1 MEDRQVRMSI
11 RVGLIAAF
19 ALTMASAQT
28 STGFGNILFPGSP
41 QGSQFGSVL
50 FPGGRP
56 NVFSNPNA
64 SFADR
69 VAATVIGSPGYTGA
83 PAPGSRRHR
92 PHVIGVPVPVG
103 FGYGYGY
110 GYGAY
115 EQPQQPITIINQ
127 APQQPPVVIHQTII
141 QQPDN
146 PADRV
151 RTYTAPGRYDKPA
164 EESPKEAA
172 AQSAP
177 GDPAPR
183 VYLLAFTDGSVRSAV
198 GFWADGGV
206 LHYLTPRNQHNQA
219 SLALIDRDTTR
230 AINKRADLDLPPLP

>member
-1 MEDRQVRMSI
+1 MGLWI
-11 RVGLIAAF
+11 RAGFLAAIS
-19 ALTMASAQT
+19 LTVVSAQN

-83 PAPGSRRHR
+83 PAAGPRRHR
-92 PHVIGVPVPVG
+92 SRVIGVPVAVGYGYG
-103 FGYGYGY
+103 FGYGSYQ
-110 GYGAY
+110 
-115 EQPQQPITIINQ
+115 EPQQPITIINQ

-141 QQPDN
+141 QQRED

-151 RTYTAPGRYDKPA
+151 RTYQAPGRYDEPADDKKAAPA
-164 EESPKEAA
+164 EKS
-172 AQSAP
+172 SA
-177 GDPAPR
+177 GDSAPR

-219 SLALIDRDTTR
+219 SLNLIDRDTTR
-230 AINKRADLDLPPLP
+230 SINRGAEIELPELP